1 MKKSEAEDSFSN
13 QSKYNQPLASR
24 AMLTRSA
31 MRSHLAVIA
40 IALFAFQPRSP
51 SFQNPKSDRTQQS

>member
-31 MRSHLAVIA
+31 MRSHLAVIP
-40 IALFAFQPRSP
+40 IALFPFQPRSP
-51 SFQNPKSDRTQQS
+51 SFQKPKSDHTQQS